1 MGGTIFEAQTIQ
13 TGPFKNLAESLNSQ
27 FSLSHAGV
35 IWTAGTKPSFPTGL
49 PQTSLKDG
57 KILINSKL
65 EVLGCENIFAI
76 GDITL
81 DPENPVPATAQ
92 VAMQQGEHLAKNLI
106 YRRSC
111 KSLTSFQFL
120 DRGEMLS
127 MGIGE
132 ATLTG
137 MGLTLSGSLAFQ
149 LRRMTYLS
157 KFPNKSLGLRSAGA
171 WLLSHGK
178 KFI

>member
-1 MGGTIFEAQTIQ
+1 MRIIDLI
-13 TGPFKNLAESLNSQ
+13 NLAESLNSQ

-49 PQTSLKDG
+49 PQTSLQDG

-137 MGLTLSGSLAFQ
+137 MGLTV
-149 LRRMTYLS
+149 
-157 KFPNKSLGLRSAGA
+157 
-171 WLLSHGK
+171 
-178 KFI
+178 